1 MPYNGGYGDDE
12 LGNQQ
17 YDPNSGT
24 GNTGTTGYGEGGTP
38 APTPTPTP
46 APSGVRQNIA
56 AAYQQYLG
64 RAPQDYEYG
73 FWEGNPNFAREI
85 QNSPEARARSQGQT
99 YTPTYNGFEGVD
111 RNKLNNANV
120 TTPKYVAARIL
131 AAGGNIQQAAMA
143 VGGTVIDATRFRL
156 PTGEIIDTRRD
167 EEGANALQW
176 LVLGNGANQGNN
188 WTTPGTGGA
197 GGTGTGGTGG
207 TGGGVSGNGTV
218 FSDAATAQWEQ
229 MIREL
234 TDRLNNPTPAA
245 TLELQQTQALDP
257 LERQR
262 QQRLQEE
269 TLRLAQRGIGPQS
282 GGIYDEAMANINRQF
297 EETRTR
303 TQAGFANQAAQT
315 EEQRAMQAAQLFQQI
330 PQYQD
335 TRLQLAQGTML
346 NSNPYQALN
355 LIQQYQQ
362 MQNQNSQ
369 YDSAQQQQF
378 WSNLANLFANYF
390 QG

>member
-1 MPYNGGYGDDE
+1 M
-12 LGNQQ
+12 L
-17 YDPNSGT
+17 
-24 GNTGTTGYGEGGTP
+24 
-38 APTPTPTP
+38 
-46 APSGVRQNIA
+46 PS
-56 AAYQQYLG
+56 
-64 RAPQDYEYG
+64 
-73 FWEGNPNFAREI
+73 F

-120 TTPKYVAARIL
+120 TTPKYIAARIL
-131 AAGGNIQQAAMA
+131 AAGGSVQQAAMA

-176 LVLGNGANQGNN
+176 LVLGNGANAGNN
-188 WTTPGTGGA
+188 YTTPGTGGSGA
-197 GGTGTGGTGG
+197 SGTGTGGTG
-207 TGGGVSGNGTV
+207 TSGSGTV

-234 TDRLNNPTPAA
+234 TDRLSNPTPAS
-245 TLELQQTQALDP
+245 TLELQQTQVLDP

-262 QQRLQEE
+262 QQRMQEE

-282 GGIYDEAMANINRQF
+282 GGIYDEAMANLNRQF
-297 EETRTR
+297 DETRTR
-303 TQAGFANQAAQT
+303 TQAGLAQQAAQT
-315 EEQRAMQAAQLFQQI
+315 DEQRAVQAAQLFQQI
-330 PQYQD
+330 PNYQD
-335 TRLQLAQGTML
+335 TRLQLAQSTML

-362 MQNQNSQ
+362 MQNSNSQ

-378 WSNLANLFANYF
+378 WSNLANLFSQYF
-390 QG
+390 SG